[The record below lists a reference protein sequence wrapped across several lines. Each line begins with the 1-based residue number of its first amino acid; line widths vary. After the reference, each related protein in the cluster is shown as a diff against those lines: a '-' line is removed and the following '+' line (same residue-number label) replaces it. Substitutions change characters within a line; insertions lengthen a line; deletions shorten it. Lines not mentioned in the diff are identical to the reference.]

1 MASQTTYTCDFCGAT
16 IEKRD
21 LDTAPFVVRIFR
33 ANCVPYRDESGDCC
47 KRCQHIMVTAMREA
61 LNQCKEVARG

>member
-21 LDTAPFVVRIFR
+21 LDTAQLGVRIAR
-33 ANCVPYRDESGDCC
+33 ANCAPYWDECGDCG
-47 KRCQHIMVTAMREA
+47 KRCQHLIVDAVREA
-61 LNQCKEVARG
+61 TRRCKEVARG